1 MLVNIHR
8 QSAKVK
14 RRSESAG
21 LETIGRLNYTS
32 REKHLMMDL
41 FNAQPQPPA
50 NLQPRQSECRRMR
63 RGVNRVNSSF
73 TFLGI

>member
-1 MLVNIHR
+1 MLVNIRRH
-8 QSAKVK
+8 SAKVN

-32 REKHLMMDL
+32 REQHLLMHLLDD
-41 FNAQPQPPA
+41 QPQPPA
-50 NLQPRQSECRRMR
+50 NLQPRQSECRRLR
-63 RGVNRVNSSF
+63 RGVKRVNSPF